1 MARIHFLTGN
11 AGKVDEAVHHLAP
24 LGHDV
29 VQLSIDGIVEP
40 QAEELETV
48 ARAKLEQAKAHLPD
62 PNDWLMVED
71 AGLFVEALDGFPGV
85 YSSYALST
93 LGCHGLLR
101 LLDHLHSEDLHVEAG
116 LRRAEFRAVAALMTP
131 QGTFIGEGACLGRI
145 APALDGE
152 GGFGFDP
159 VFIPRDLD
167 LSGQP
172 AEIGVQGEVSTHGRT
187 FAAVDMELKGK
198 FSHRTEALQ
207 DLLAQLGTAD
217 EAASAS

>member
-11 AGKVDEAVHHLAP
+11 EGKVAEAKHHLEP

-29 VQLSIDGIVEP
+29 VQLSVEGIVEP
-40 QAEELETV
+40 QADELETV
-48 ARAKLEQAKAHLPD
+48 ARAKLEQAKAHLPNQD
-62 PNDWLMVED
+62 DWLMVED

-116 LRRAEFRAVAALMTP
+116 LRRAEFRAIAALMTP
-131 QGTFIGEGACLGRI
+131 DGIFIGEGACMGRI
-145 APALDGE
+145 APAVDGE

-167 LSGQP
+167 LSGAP

-187 FAAVDMELKGK
+187 FAAVDMDLKAK

-207 DLLAQLGTAD
+207 DLLSQLGSS
-217 EAASAS
+217 E

>member
-11 AGKVDEAVHHLAP
+11 EGKVAEAKHHLEP

-29 VQLSIDGIVEP
+29 VQLSAEGIVEP
-40 QAEELETV
+40 QAEKLETV
-48 ARAKLEQAKAHLPD
+48 ARAKLEQAKAHLPNQD
-62 PNDWLMVED
+62 DWLMVED

-101 LLDHLHSEDLHVEAG
+101 LLDHLHSDDLHVEAG
-116 LRRAEFRAVAALMTP
+116 LRRAEFRAITALMTP
-131 QGTFIGEGACLGRI
+131 DGIFIGEGACMGRI
-145 APALDGE
+145 APAVDGE

-167 LSGQP
+167 LSGAP

-187 FAAVDMELKGK
+187 FAAVDMDLKAK

-207 DLLAQLGTAD
+207 DLLSQLGSS
-217 EAASAS
+217 E

>member
-11 AGKVDEAVHHLAP
+11 EGKVAEAKHHLEP

-29 VQLSIDGIVEP
+29 VQLSVEGIVEP
-40 QAEELETV
+40 QADELETV
-48 ARAKLEQAKAHLPD
+48 ARAKLEQAKAHLPNQD
-62 PNDWLMVED
+62 DWLMVED

-101 LLDHLHSEDLHVEAG
+101 LLDHLHSDDLHVEAG
-116 LRRAEFRAVAALMTP
+116 LRRAEFKAIAALMTP
-131 QGTFIGEGACLGRI
+131 DGIFIGEGACMGRI
-145 APALDGE
+145 APAVDGE

-167 LSGQP
+167 LSGAP

-187 FAAVDMELKGK
+187 FAAVDMDLKAK

-207 DLLAQLGTAD
+207 DLLSQLGIS
-217 EAASAS
+217 E

>member
-11 AGKVDEAVHHLAP
+11 EGKVAEAKHHLEP

-29 VQLSIDGIVEP
+29 VQLSVEGIVEP

-48 ARAKLEQAKAHLPD
+48 ARAKLEQAKAHLPNQD
-62 PNDWLMVED
+62 DWLMVED

-116 LRRAEFRAVAALMTP
+116 LRRAEFRAIAALMTP
-131 QGTFIGEGACLGRI
+131 DGIFIGEGACMGRI
-145 APALDGE
+145 APAVDGE

-167 LSGQP
+167 LSGAP

-187 FAAVDMELKGK
+187 FAAVDMDLKAK

-207 DLLAQLGTAD
+207 DLLSQLGTS
-217 EAASAS
+217 E